1 MNAADER
8 LADRLADRDAPRE
21 AEHRIARSRSDLEDV
36 LVDPALHPAFPR
48 SHTMRMLNQ
57 HGPLL
62 MAGIAL
68 GLMLVKPR
76 WGRRVM
82 RMLPMVRMLKRI
94 NR

>member
-1 MNAADER
+1 MNTPDER
-8 LADRLADRDAPRE
+8 ALPGASSLQDAE
-21 AEHRIARSRSDLEDV
+21 NRISRSRSELEDV
-36 LVDPALHPAFPR
+36 LVDRGLDPAFPR
-48 SHTMRMLNQ
+48 SHTMRLLNQ
-57 HGPLL
+57 HGPMV

-76 WGRRVM
+76 WGKRVM